1 MSENERLNLLCI
13 HSNQHSPIVLGCY
26 GAQWCARPTWTAW
39 LGGGLVRKRVLPVTD
54 LRAVTSVGLGRWKLV
69 SYHGQE
75 PQLFDLQE
83 DTDELADRAPDL
95 ACHEI

>member
-1 MSENERLNLLCI
+1 MGPS
-13 HSNQHSPIVLGCY
+13 
-26 GAQWCARPTWTAW
+26 GAHAQPGPPG
-39 LGGGLVRKRVLPVTD
+39 LGGLARKRVLPVTD